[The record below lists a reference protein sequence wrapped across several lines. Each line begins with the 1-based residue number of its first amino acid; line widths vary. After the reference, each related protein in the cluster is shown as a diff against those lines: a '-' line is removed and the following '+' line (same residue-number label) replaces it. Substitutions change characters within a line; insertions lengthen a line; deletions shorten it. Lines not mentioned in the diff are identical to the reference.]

1 MPLAVN
7 AAFTQ
12 STWISQPLQY
22 FCFPSP
28 SAQIISAVILP
39 VPHLKCGVTQCLQ
52 LFYLAVSGFLSQA
65 LRDGNFTL
73 WLNNNAKASFFDYYY
88 LFFFYIAL
96 IPWVWCSMDSR
107 GGTEISVIYCLC
119 TQSLWNEEESSHNM
133 LSGNVS
139 AGRYVTSD
147 LIRNRSQNGL
157 RGQCFSLPENTAG
170 FGCWKGPF
178 AQNRLFCVAG
188 GKENHL

>member
-1 MPLAVN
+1 M
-7 AAFTQ
+7 
-12 STWISQPLQY
+12 QPSHRVHEY
-22 FCFPSP
+22 PNHFS
-28 SAQIISAVILP
+28 ISAFR
-39 VPHLKCGVTQCLQ
+39 VPQHRLSVLLFYLCHIWNVEWHSAYSW
-52 LFYLAVSGFLSQA
+52 FYLAVSGFLSQA

-157 RGQCFSLPENTAG
+157 RGQCFSLPEHTAG